1 MKEFYFSGEKASP
14 PLWLAVFLA
23 YSLPI
28 CQSAGK
34 PTSNVNLHVGKFYFP
49 CEIDL
54 TSLSSF

>member
-34 PTSNVNLHVGKFYFP
+34 PTAMLTYMWENFIFHVKL
-49 CEIDL
+49 I
-54 TSLSSF
+54 